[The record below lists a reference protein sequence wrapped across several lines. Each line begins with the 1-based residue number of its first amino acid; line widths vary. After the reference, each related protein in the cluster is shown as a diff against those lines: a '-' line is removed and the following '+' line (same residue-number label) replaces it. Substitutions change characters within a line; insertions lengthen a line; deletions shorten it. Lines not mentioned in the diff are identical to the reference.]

1 MRLLLAVTELALGGA
16 ETVVL
21 ELARDARRRGDD
33 VAVAAARGP
42 LEDELRAVGAAHFE
56 LPAPG
61 RSPRALA
68 RANGWL
74 TAAIRRFAPDL
85 VHAHNPKIG
94 ALAALA
100 ARRVRSV
107 PRPALVT
114 THHGVP
120 PAQARLAALALRAS
134 DHVVAVSE
142 ALERALV
149 AYRFPPARLTVIP
162 NGVRAV
168 EPPTDA
174 ERARL
179 REELGGEGR
188 PLVTAVGRLVPQKA
202 HARLLDAAAA
212 ARGHGVDARFVIV
225 GDGPLRQELEGR
237 ARALGLDGAVCFT
250 GIRRDARAIVASS
263 ALLVFASDWE
273 GLSLAAL
280 EALAAGVPVVSTDVA
295 GSAELLASGAG
306 LVVRRDP
313 AAIAQAIAELLADPE
328 RRARMSE
335 EGRRLHAERFS
346 TERMLAAYRT
356 VYEGRHNMSQES

>member
-21 ELARDARRRGDD
+21 ELARDAGGRGDD

-42 LEDELRAVGAAHFE
+42 LEAELREAGATHFE

-68 RANGWL
+68 RATGGL
-74 TAAIRRFAPDL
+74 SAAMRRFEPDV

-107 PRPALVT
+107 ARPALVT

-120 PAQARLAALALRAS
+120 PAQERFAALALRAS

-142 ALERALV
+142 ALQRTLV
-149 AYRFPPARLTVIP
+149 GHRFPPGRLTVIP
-162 NGVRAV
+162 NGVRAL
-168 EPPTDA
+168 EPPTAA

-179 REELGGEGR
+179 RAELGGEGR

-212 ARGHGVDARFVIV
+212 LARDGVPARFVIV
-225 GDGPLRQELEGR
+225 GDGPLRSELEER
-237 ARALGLDGAVCFT
+237 ARTLGLNGAVCFA
-250 GIRRDARAIVASS
+250 GLRRDARAIVACSE
-263 ALLVFASDWE
+263 LLVFASDWE

-295 GSAELLASGAG
+295 GSGEVLSTGAG
-306 LVVRRDP
+306 VVVAREP
-313 AAIAQAIAELLADPE
+313 TAIAQAIAELLADDE
-328 RRARMSE
+328 RRARMGE

-346 TERMLAAYRT
+346 IESMVAAYRS
-356 VYEGRHNMSQES
+356 VYDDRHNRNNA